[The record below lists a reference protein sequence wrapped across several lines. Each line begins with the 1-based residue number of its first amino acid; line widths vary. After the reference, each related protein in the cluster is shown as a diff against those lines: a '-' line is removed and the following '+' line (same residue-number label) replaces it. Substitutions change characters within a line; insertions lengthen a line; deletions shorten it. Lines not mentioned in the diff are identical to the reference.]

1 MQKPGFLHAKVT
13 ESAITSFFIYLL
25 LVMVGFVSA
34 VYLGIFLTNKQ
45 TIEDGL
51 LTQGRWISESIIFAR
66 NWNSRYGG
74 VYVEKGPGTES
85 NPYLVNPDFKAAD
98 GTVYTKKNP
107 ALMVREISEMVAK
120 EGTFDFRITSLN
132 PVNPGNVPDSLER
145 VALAGFAHGEK
156 EFFARERQGD
166 EIYFRYI
173 APLVFESSCLE
184 CHASGYEV
192 GDIRGGI
199 SVRFNIGEVERAL
212 QKNLYF
218 IVGLAIL
225 SFFSLFG
232 IIYRLVHGLRVRLVE
247 AEDRLHRLAVT
258 DELTGLKNRR
268 YLMERLRIEIKR
280 AVRYQKPLACIMFD
294 LDHFKRVNDSY
305 GHEVG
310 DRVLRTVADIA
321 ELCRR
326 ESDTL
331 SRFGGEEFM
340 IMLPE
345 TDEQG
350 AAAVAE
356 RLRKQIAGNSIML
369 LDGRVLQI
377 TASFGVAGLRQV
389 EGGVEQAEKDL
400 FLRVDNALYEAKAK
414 GRNRVITQ
422 KDNARPTTDT
432 ETFEA

>member
-1 MQKPGFLHAKVT
+1 MHKPGFLHAKVT

-25 LVMVGFVSA
+25 LVMVGFISA

-74 VYVEKGPGTES
+74 VYVEKGPGVES
-85 NPYLVNPDFKAAD
+85 NPYLANPDFQAVD
-98 GTVYTKKNP
+98 GTIYTKKNP

-145 VALAGFAHGEK
+145 AALAGFEYGEK
-156 EFFARERQGD
+156 EFFARERQGE

-184 CHASGYEV
+184 CHSSGYEV
-192 GDIRGGI
+192 GDVRGGI

-212 QKNLYF
+212 QRNLYF

-225 SFFSLFG
+225 SFISLLG
-232 IIYRLVHGLRVRLVE
+232 IIYRLVYGLRARLVE

-268 YLMERLRIEIKR
+268 YLLERLRIELKNGL
-280 AVRYQKPLACIMFD
+280 RYHKPLACIMFD

-305 GHEVG
+305 GHEIG
-310 DRVLRTVADIA
+310 DRVLKTVADVA

-340 IMLPE
+340 ILLPE
-345 TDEQG
+345 TDASG
-350 AAAVAE
+350 AEVVAE
-356 RLRKQIAGNSIML
+356 RLRKQIADNPIPL
-369 LDGRVLQI
+369 QDGRTLQI
-377 TASFGVAGLRQV
+377 TASFGVADLRRVEEGLS
-389 EGGVEQAEKDL
+389 EAEKDL
-400 FLRVDNALYEAKAK
+400 LLRVDHALYQAKAH
-414 GRNRVITQ
+414 GRNCVITQ
-422 KDNARPTTDT
+422 KGKA
-432 ETFEA
+432 

>member
-1 MQKPGFLHAKVT
+1 MHKPGFLHAKVT

-25 LVMVGFVSA
+25 LVMVGFISA

-74 VYVEKGPGTES
+74 VYVEKGPGVES
-85 NPYLVNPDFKAAD
+85 NPYLANPDFQAVD
-98 GTVYTKKNP
+98 GTIYTKKNP

-145 VALAGFAHGEK
+145 AALAGFEYGEK
-156 EFFARERQGD
+156 EFFARERQGE

-184 CHASGYEV
+184 CHSSGYEV
-192 GDIRGGI
+192 GDVRGGI

-212 QKNLYF
+212 QRNLYF

-225 SFFSLFG
+225 SFLSLLG
-232 IIYRLVHGLRVRLVE
+232 IIYRLVHGLRARLVE

-268 YLMERLRIEIKR
+268 YLMERLRIELKSGLR
-280 AVRYQKPLACIMFD
+280 HHKPLACIMFD

-305 GHEVG
+305 GHEIG
-310 DRVLRTVADIA
+310 DRVLRTVADVA

-340 IMLPE
+340 ILLPE
-345 TDEQG
+345 TDASG
-350 AAAVAE
+350 AEVVAE
-356 RLRKQIAGNSIML
+356 RLRKQIAGNPIPL
-369 LDGRVLQI
+369 QDGRTLQI
-377 TASFGVAGLRQV
+377 TASFGVADLRRVEEGLS
-389 EGGVEQAEKDL
+389 EAEKDL
-400 FLRVDNALYEAKAK
+400 LLRVDHALYQAKAH
-414 GRNRVITQ
+414 GRNCVITQ
-422 KDNARPTTDT
+422 KGKA
-432 ETFEA
+432 